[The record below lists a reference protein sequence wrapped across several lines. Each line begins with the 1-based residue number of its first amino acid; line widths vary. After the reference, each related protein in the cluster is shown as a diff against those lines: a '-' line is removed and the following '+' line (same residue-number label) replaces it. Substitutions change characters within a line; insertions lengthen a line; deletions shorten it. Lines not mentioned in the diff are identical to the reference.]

1 MQIDLN
7 IDNIINICKTISNY
21 LRAHRLLWCHL
32 PVQGIHS
39 TEPDS
44 RYKAIVKLKA
54 KADCNDLRAF
64 RAPFQCFPLKP
75 PTLKCRQCDQVHAFE
90 KNYAHCSNYND
101 CL

>member
-1 MQIDLN
+1 MESDLN
-7 IDNIINICKTISNY
+7 IVNIINICKIKSNY
-21 LRAHRLLWCHL
+21 LRAHR
-32 PVQGIHS
+32 PMQGIHS

-64 RAPFQCFPLKP
+64 RAPFQCLPLKP
-75 PTLKCRQCDQVHAFE
+75 PTLKCRQCDQVDAFE
-90 KNYAHCSNYND
+90 KHYAHCSNYND